1 MAGETFQLRFRNNE
15 DTYLSIDE
23 PINFATVDFQLSQ
36 KDKGY
41 GRDVSF
47 NGGEVQFEF
56 VKYRNHY
63 LDKLLLYNNTYGF
76 ESIVELIITTVV
88 SPPTII
94 GELDFAT
101 AITDDF
107 EYFKCKVIQQS
118 SKQIV
123 KRRKAVKVDLLSDK
137 DIDGNTITP
146 LATENT
152 LLTSKPIYLVSK
164 WESDRTKDG
173 SKYIWNAHE
182 QGQGVS
188 NQYIYVKNPVL
199 LKLHELEN
207 ALTNSNLYS
216 RNDSSKTV
224 YLKAA
229 TTLKNVVITLPAVF
243 NQWVIRFPFGSDA
256 NIYAT
261 YQYVIE
267 YPNNRIVLKSN
278 VFNVEGE
285 TYSFNEELTHTIPSL
300 NVNDEIKIYEYWDVR
315 MGVDYNYYEVN
326 LYQTVGIQKIIIEAE
341 STTFKSVAPSF
352 RLIDVMRQVVKSIS
366 GLDILAPRFD
376 VGGEFYD
383 NRLLNG
389 NSLRAISTKPF
400 YISLEDLEQSL
411 IELNVDWEID
421 ANGDIFFGTEDDF
434 YTESIAY
441 AFSNT
446 QFSSFNKSFNPKF
459 SINEFN
465 YGYKNFQSLKENE
478 EVNSA
483 DVVHGESKW
492 VLGNKMVENKK
503 DISIEWIRDAF
514 LIETNR
520 RKALSENVSEN
531 TASQDDDK
539 LFALDT
545 YKTQSE
551 VTISGQYTL
560 AHEYNPTTDILSLI
574 NDTSLNFVVTG
585 IREGTYFQ
593 IVSPSVNQNTYR
605 VDSVSPSTLK
615 LIRVTT
621 GAIASYTAIQAG
633 TTSFNY
639 KLTVSDIP
647 YTIYTNNGFTNLDN
661 LIASDLYSNLRYSI
675 RRNIEKYWKKYLA
688 TCNLYHKTQGLSTT
702 WYKNNTDFSATYGG
716 LTLTEKEVI
725 DTYAINPI
733 LTPFMYNDVIFA
745 NVEFSEFMALQDNI
759 RTNRG
764 YIKTYD
770 NNGDELKLYPTTMKY
785 DNLSKELNIKGEEK
799 YTPTT
804 LVQIAPVLTTNLASS
819 ITGSSAVSGGYIK
832 TNGGSAITAKGI
844 VWSLSTNPT
853 IALTTKTND
862 GSGSVDYKSLLN
874 GLYPSRKYY
883 VKSYATNAIG
893 TSYGNQEEF
902 VAGYDGV
909 TIGSQTWANKNLNV
923 PTYSDGTVIPNMTLG
938 TDWNNATVGAWC
950 WFNHDSSVEQPYGKL
965 YNWYAIA
972 GIHDAASLTNTALRK
987 KIAPDGW
994 RIPSVTDF
1002 NTLIAT
1008 AGGSSVAGKKLKS
1021 EQWTNV
1027 PNIPAVAGTDDYGFT
1042 AFGGGY
1048 RDIVPASP
1056 IPFYFKDFNWR
1067 CRFWTTTAQNSN
1079 NSSYV
1084 QLYADSDNML
1094 VDNAGVDN
1102 KIGMSVRLIKD

>member
-1 MAGETFQLRFRNNE
+1 MAGETFQLRFANNE
-15 DTYLSIDE
+15 NVTLSIDE

-36 KDKGY
+36 KEKGY

-47 NGGEVQFEF
+47 NGGETQFEF

-76 ESIVELIITTVV
+76 ESIVELIITCGTVT
-88 SPPTII
+88 TII

-101 AITDDF
+101 AVTDDW

-123 KRRKAVKVDLLSDK
+123 KRRKAVKVNLLSDK
-137 DIDGNTITP
+137 DVDGNYIAP
-146 LATENT
+146 LVPENT

-164 WESDRTKDG
+164 WEADRTQDG
-173 SKYIWNAHE
+173 STYIWNAHE
-182 QGQGVS
+182 RGKGTS
-188 NQYIYVKNPVL
+188 NQYIYVKRPVL

-207 ALTNSNLYS
+207 ALTNSNYWS

-224 YLKAA
+224 YLRAA

-243 NQWVIRFPFGSDA
+243 NQWVVRFPFGLDSS
-256 NIYAT
+256 IYAT
-261 YQYVIE
+261 YEYVIE
-267 YPNNRIVLKSN
+267 YPGNRIVLKSN
-278 VFNVEGE
+278 VFNFEGE
-285 TYSFNEELTHTIPSL
+285 TYSFNEELTYTIPSL

-315 MGVDYNYYEVN
+315 FGLSGDYYEVN
-326 LYQTVGIQKIIIEAE
+326 LYQTTGIQKIIIEAE

-366 GLDILAPRFD
+366 GLDISAPRFD
-376 VGGEFYD
+376 FGGEFYD

-400 YISLEDLEQSL
+400 YVSLEDLEQSL

-421 ANGDIFFGTEDDF
+421 ANGKIFFGTEDDF

-441 AFSNT
+441 TFTNN
-446 QFSSFNKSFNPKF
+446 QFSSFNKSFNPRF

-483 DVVHGESKW
+483 DVIHGESKW

-560 AHEYNPTTDILSLI
+560 AHEYNPTNGLLSLI
-574 NDTSLNFVVTG
+574 NDGSINFVVTG

-593 IVSPSVNQNTYR
+593 IVSPSVNQNVY
-605 VDSVSPSTLK
+605 VLDSISPSILK
-615 LIRVTT
+615 IKKVSGSVTP
-621 GAIASYTAIQAG
+621 ASYTAV
-633 TTSFNY
+633 TTSFVY
-639 KLTVSDIP
+639 KLTLLDVP
-647 YTIYTNNGFTNLDN
+647 YTVYTNDGFTNINN
-661 LIASDLYSNLRYSI
+661 LIAGDLYSNLRYSI
-675 RRNIEKYWKKYLA
+675 RRNIDKYWKKYLA
-688 TCNLYHKTQGLSTT
+688 TCNLYQKTQGLSTT
-702 WYKNNTDFSATYGG
+702 WYKNNKDFSSTYSG
-716 LTLTEKEVI
+716 LTLTEREVI

-733 LTPFMYNDVIFA
+733 LTPFLYNDVIFA
-745 NVEFSEFMALQDNI
+745 NVEFSDFITLQDNI

-764 YIKTYD
+764 YILTKD
-770 NNGDELKLYPTTMKY
+770 NSGKDLKLYPTVMKY

-799 YTPTT
+799 YIPTT
-804 LVQIAPVLTTNLASS
+804 LIQIAPVLTTNKASD
-819 ITGSSAVSGGYIK
+819 IQGDSATSGGYIK
-832 TNGGSAITAKGI
+832 TNGGSAISAKGI
-844 VWSLSTNPT
+844 VWHTLPNPT
-853 IALTTKTND
+853 TGFNTNGTTN

-874 GLYPSRKYY
+874 GLYPSKKYY
-883 VKSYATNAIG
+883 VRAYATNGIG
-893 TSYGNQEEF
+893 TSYGNQIEF
-902 VAGYDGV
+902 NALYDKV
-909 TIGSQTWANKNLNV
+909 TIGSQIWADKNLNV
-923 PTYSDGTVIPNMTLG
+923 STYSDGTIIPNVISQ
-938 TDWNNATVGAWC
+938 TDWNNATTGAWC
-950 WFNHDSSVEQPYGKL
+950 WFNNNSSVEQPYSKL

-972 GIHDAASLTNTALRK
+972 GIHDAASLTNTSLRK

-994 RIPSVTDF
+994 RIPSASDF
-1002 NTLIAT
+1002 ETLMVNV
-1008 AGGSSVAGKKLKS
+1008 GGSGIAGRKLKS
-1021 EQWTNV
+1021 ITWTNI
-1027 PNIPAVAGTDDYGFT
+1027 PNIPVVAGTDDYGFT
-1042 AFGGGY
+1042 AFGGGF

-1056 IPFYFKDFNWR
+1056 VPFYFKDFQKY
-1067 CRFWTTTAQNSN
+1067 CFFWTSTPNDANL
-1079 NSSYV
+1079 SY
-1084 QLYADSDNML
+1084 YAFLQRDFDVMIVANQ
-1094 VDNAGVDN
+1094 GIN
-1102 KIGMSVRLIKD
+1102 KHGYSARLIKE